1 MSQALPTVKPGAKP
15 RRIGGDQRRR
25 AGTGDERGGEGG
37 GAARPG
43 PRAHHVR
50 HQRASFEGLVNDD
63 VVELK
68 WGDVEGWT
76 SQGGAEL
83 GISRRVPTVRDLYAI
98 GRGLERQGIDG
109 LLIIGGWDAFNA
121 AHTMQG
127 ERERYPAFQIPMI
140 VLPATIDNDIPN
152 SELSVGADSALNL
165 IVDSID
171 RIRQSGTAA
180 RRCFVMEVMGGFCGY
195 LAVMGGL
202 SGGAVRVYTHEE
214 GISLKQLAEDVDKMV
229 QSFRVGQRLFLV
241 VRNERASEMYTSDF
255 MCRIFEQESEGLFD
269 AREVVLGHI
278 QQGGNPTPFDRILAT
293 RLASHSID
301 YLSQQIEAG
310 KSHCGVIGLYEGK
323 VRTISLRQ
331 SEELAQWEY
340 RRPTEQWWLEL
351 RGIIDVLAARL
362 AVVPGGRTGVARPG
376 RRGALTC
383 AD

>member
-1 MSQALPTVKPGAKP
+1 MINVGALAPGMNA
-15 RRIGGDQRRR
+15 
-25 AGTGDERGGEGG
+25 
-37 GAARPG
+37 AAR
-43 PRAHHVR
+43 AAVR
-50 HQRASFEGLVNDD
+50 LGLHRGHTMLGIRASFEGLVNDD
-63 VVELK
+63 VVELN

-76 SQGGAEL
+76 GIGGAEL
-83 GISRRVPTVRDLYAI
+83 GINRRVPTMRDLYAI
-98 GRGLERQGIDG
+98 GRGLERHHIDG

-140 VLPATIDNDIPN
+140 MLPATIDNDIPN

-171 RIRQSGTAA
+171 RIRQSGAAA
-180 RRCFVMEVMGGFCGY
+180 RRCFVVEVMGGYCGY

-202 SGGAVRVYTHEE
+202 SGGAVRTYLHEE
-214 GISLKQLAEDVDKMV
+214 GISLKQLASDIDRMV
-229 QSFRVGQRLFLV
+229 GSFRVGQRLFLV

-255 MCRIFEQESEGLFD
+255 MCRLFEQESEGLFD
-269 AREVVLGHI
+269 ARAAVLGHI

-301 YLSQQIEAG
+301 YLSDQIETG
-310 KSHCGVIGLYEGK
+310 KSQSAVIGLYEGK

-351 RGIIDVLAARL
+351 RGIIDVLGSRL
-362 AVVPGGRTGVARPG
+362 SAEPGGLSQPLGPV
-376 RRGALTC
+376 
-383 AD
+383 DMVS